1 MGNKNDSK
9 EEYIE
14 YRKKFTLDERK
25 NEFKIFK
32 EKFKDKVPIII
43 EKLIFK
49 PKDRKNALILKEK
62 ANREDTFG
70 LLYSVLE
77 NKIPFEK
84 DKGSILLFI
93 NSKKSITHGQLIG
106 EVYDKYKEEDGFL
119 YVQYNFGLLW
129 G

>member
-77 NKIPFEK
+77 NKIPSEK
-84 DKGSILLFI
+84 DKGSLLLFI
-93 NSKKSITHGQLIG
+93 NSKKSITYDQLIG

>member
-49 PKDRKNALILKEK
+49 PKDRKNALILKKK

-77 NKIPFEK
+77 NKIPSEK
-84 DKGSILLFI
+84 DKGSLFLFI
-93 NSKKSITHGQLIG
+93 NSKKSITHDQLIG

-119 YVQYNFGLLW
+119 YVQYDFGLLW

>member
-77 NKIPFEK
+77 NKIPSEK
-84 DKGSILLFI
+84 DKGSLLLFI
-93 NSKKSITHGQLIG
+93 NSKKSITHDQLIG